1 MRSKFCLIYL
11 FSFYSLFCYPQIQA
25 DESTNHLSSQEAIPL
40 SSNDIP
46 PKPSGYHLE
55 DENFQFISDPFGNQI
70 AVWTSHGIVYA
81 SIKPL
86 EDNWQS
92 TPDRLSSINE
102 LADDLHLSTD
112 SSGNIL
118 VIWQTIPSLSIQSA
132 VKCVDK
138 PWQINALTLPDERG
152 FDPQIAEGS
161 TGYATAIW
169 KCYDHEET
177 NIELA
182 EISLALTSPDEESD
196 STPDESI
203 ITDSDSEALIENT
216 TLLTSLDKLSAMGL
230 EELNYDDTIGQVW
243 THEQKESGDFLQ
255 DIGKLTRMKK
265 SKSMRSKSS
274 SSIIPTIPTESST
287 LPFPPID
294 LHGHQVKN
302 RFVSQTDIVNIITW
316 KAADMGPTAVAF
328 EIFRSDLS
336 QLAAIISAKSRLQ
349 FLDHNRRANQVDTY
363 FIVAVDAAGAQS
375 PPAEIVFK
383 GGKTHVVTVVAP
395 VAISIQ
401 PLNETIAVG
410 NGQQFSA
417 TVTFSNGTVET
428 LTSGVTWVS
437 SNPAVATIS
446 SSGFAFG
453 IASGTTTISG
463 TIGGVTA
470 STQLTVSGGNNN
482 TDP

>member
-1 MRSKFCLIYL
+1 MRSKFCLIL
-11 FSFYSLFCYPQIQA
+11 LLNVCCKFCYPQLQA
-25 DESTNHLSSQEAIPL
+25 DESTNHLSSQGVVSP
-40 SSNDIP
+40 SFNDIQT
-46 PKPSGYHLE
+46 KPSGYQAE

-70 AVWTSHGIVYA
+70 AVWTSHGIVYV

-86 EDNWQS
+86 ESNWQS
-92 TPDRLSSINE
+92 VPDQLSSSNEIVNDLRLS
-102 LADDLHLSTD
+102 AD

-118 VIWQTIPSLSIQSA
+118 VIWQTTPTFSIQSA

-169 KCYDHEET
+169 KCYNHEET

-182 EISLALTSPDEESD
+182 EISLALTSPDGESD

-216 TLLTSLDKLSAMGL
+216 TLLTSWDKLSAMGL

-265 SKSMRSKSS
+265 SRSMRSKSS
-274 SSIIPTIPTESST
+274 SSIIPTIPAESST

-328 EIFRSDLS
+328 EIFRSDPS

-349 FLDHNRRANQVDTY
+349 FLDHNRRENQVDTY

-383 GGKTHVVTVVAP
+383 GGKTRVVMVVAP
-395 VAISIQ
+395 VSISIQ
-401 PLNETIAVG
+401 PLNPTIEAG
-410 NGQQFSA
+410 GTQQFSA

-428 LTSGVTWVS
+428 LMSGITWSS
-437 SNPAVATIS
+437 SNPNVASINANGLAT
-446 SSGFAFG
+446 G

-470 STQLTVSGGNNN
+470 STQLTVIGGSNS
-482 TDP
+482 DP